1 MSSVLTYNN
10 ASINGN
16 VVVTDD
22 FYQSANGV
30 LTPLIPTGS
39 IIQFGGSIAPAGWLL
54 CNGQEISKTTYAN
67 LYTVISDVYG
77 SPFFSTNFVLPDLRG
92 RIPIGNGNLNGTGT
106 SYPLGTR
113 GGSESHVI
121 TISEMPSHTHTG
133 TIAEAGNHTHS
144 YQDAYFAENGGYK
157 YPTPSN
163 PSIGQNVYGT
173 GSTTDTDN
181 GFFFRTESGGY
192 NGTIPSNIQTN
203 VSGTHTHTITNSST
217 GSGVAFRLVQP
228 YVVVSYIIRY

>member
-1 MSSVLTYNN
+1 MSSILTYNN

-22 FYQSANGV
+22 FYHSTNGV

-39 IIQFGGSIAPAGWLL
+39 IIQFGGSVPPIGWLL
-54 CNGQEISKTTYAN
+54 CNGQEISKTTYLN
-67 LYTVISDVYG
+67 LYNVIGDLYG

-92 RIPIGNGNLNGTGT
+92 RTPIGNGNLNGTGT
-106 SYPLGTR
+106 SYPLGTN

-121 TISEMPSHTHTG
+121 TISEMPSHTHIG

-157 YPTPSN
+157 PSG
-163 PSIGQNVYGT
+163 SVYGT
-173 GSTTDTDN
+173 SAASDYDN
-181 GFFFRTESGGY
+181 GFYLRTASGGY
-192 NGTIPSNIQTN
+192 SATPSDIPTS
-203 VSGTHTHTITNSST
+203 SAGTHTHTITNSST
-217 GSGVAFRLVQP
+217 GSGVAFGLVQP

>member
-16 VVVTDD
+16 IVTTND
-22 FYQSANGV
+22 FYQSTNGI

-39 IIQFGGSIAPAGWLL
+39 IIQFGGSVSPSGWLM
-54 CNGQEISKTTYAN
+54 CNGQEISKTTYSA
-67 LYTVISDVYG
+67 LYSVIGDLYG

-92 RIPIGNGNLNGTGT
+92 RTSIGNGNLNGTG
-106 SYPLGTR
+106 SVYPLGTS

-133 TIAEAGNHTHS
+133 TIAESGSHTHS
-144 YQDAYFAENGGYK
+144 YQDAYFAESGGYK
-157 YPTPSN
+157 PSSN
-163 PSIGQNVYGT
+163 SVYGT
-173 GSTTDTDN
+173 GAGSDYDN
-181 GFFFRTESGGY
+181 GFYFRTETSPY
-192 NGTIPSNIQTN
+192 YSSTPSNIQTST
-203 VSGTHTHTITNSST
+203 SGTHTHTITNSST
-217 GSGVAFRLVQP
+217 GSGVAFNLVQP